1 MAVGSPLPCQVV
13 DKFVDRVAEA
23 EATLPG
29 GGAEELKQ
37 QTLRQEAFPKRDF
50 HAAGIA
56 ADSYRPRRLHR
67 VSSRNRLLHL
77 DNQAL

>member
-1 MAVGSPLPCQVV
+1 MITCQVV

-23 EATLPG
+23 EAMRPG

-37 QTLRQEAFPKRDF
+37 QTLRQEAFLKRDS

-56 ADSYRPRRLHR
+56 ADSYRPRKLHR
-67 VSSRNRLLHL
+67 VSSRSWLLHL
-77 DNQAL
+77 NNQALLMV